1 MKGKLQ
7 LTVLMIIF
15 LSAFIALCVYGRNKI
30 VCLEKVEDSLQI
42 QLRYTHSTIVNYR
55 DIMGISWDLQN
66 RKLRSDSI
74 KLVSKGREI
83 LFADILSDKKV
94 YASLST
100 DNCWSCVLS
109 LQNYILAHKEDKNVI
124 YLIHYY
130 DPEMLRAFLLYSK
143 IKNNVYL
150 IKGKQPRPVDDSS
163 APYLFMATKSGRITK
178 VLRPLREDSGL
189 LNTYF
194 FNN

>member
-15 LSAFIALCVYGRNKI
+15 LSAFIALCIYDRNKI

-42 QLRYTHSTIVNYR
+42 QLRYAHSTIVNYR

-94 YASLST
+94 YDSLST
-100 DNCWSCVLS
+100 DIC
-109 LQNYILAHKEDKNVI
+109 
-124 YLIHYY
+124 
-130 DPEMLRAFLLYSK
+130 
-143 IKNNVYL
+143 
-150 IKGKQPRPVDDSS
+150 
-163 APYLFMATKSGRITK
+163 
-178 VLRPLREDSGL
+178 
-189 LNTYF
+189 
-194 FNN
+194 

>member
-15 LSAFIALCVYGRNKI
+15 LGAFIALCVYGRNKI

-83 LFADILSDKKV
+83 LFADILNDKKV
-94 YASLST
+94 YVSLST
-100 DNCWSCVLS
+100 DNC
-109 LQNYILAHKEDKNVI
+109 
-124 YLIHYY
+124 
-130 DPEMLRAFLLYSK
+130 
-143 IKNNVYL
+143 
-150 IKGKQPRPVDDSS
+150 
-163 APYLFMATKSGRITK
+163 
-178 VLRPLREDSGL
+178 
-189 LNTYF
+189 
-194 FNN
+194 